1 MTYVVDL
8 EAFHGPMD
16 LLLYLIEKDEI
27 NIYDIP
33 IARISDQYISHL
45 QGNDVSDLDNLG
57 DFLLMASYLLNLKS
71 RMLLPR
77 PTVEESTDEADEID
91 PREELVQRLLNY
103 KHYKEAAATLCMI
116 HEGEMA
122 RIFYRNTADEILGP
136 EVIVNDLGS
145 LLKAYRS
152 LLRQLTEEEPSY
164 EIRLEDISVEDKMEE
179 IMSRL
184 AENTGEMVFQDLFLG
199 VRYRREAYALF
210 LALLELLRLQ
220 RVVAR
225 QSAVF
230 GDIMIYLRG
239 EQHVDER

>member
-33 IARISDQYISHL
+33 IARISDQYISYL
-45 QGNDVSDLDNLG
+45 QGSGIGDLDNLG

-77 PTVEESTDEADEID
+77 PLAELTNEEIDEID
-91 PREELVQRLLNY
+91 PREELVQRLLDY
-103 KHYKEAAATLCMI
+103 KRYKEAAISL
-116 HEGEMA
+116 GERQA
-122 RIFYRNTADEILGP
+122 GELDRIFYRNTTDELLGP
-136 EVIVNDLGS
+136 EEIVTDMGS
-145 LLKAYRS
+145 LLKAYRA
-152 LLRQLTEEEPSY
+152 LLRQLDGEEPPY
-164 EIRLEDISVEDKMEE
+164 EIKMEEISVEDKMEE

-184 AENTGEMVFQDLFLG
+184 QESAGSMVFQDLFIG
-199 VRYRREAYALF
+199 IRYRREAYALF

-220 RVVAR
+220 RLVAR
-225 QSAVF
+225 QGTVF
-230 GDIMIYLRG
+230 GNIMIYLRG
-239 EQHVDER
+239 E

>member
-103 KHYKEAAATLCMI
+103 KHYKEAC
-116 HEGEMA
+116 HK
-122 RIFYRNTADEILGP
+122 LG
-136 EVIVNDLGS
+136 
-145 LLKAYRS
+145 
-152 LLRQLTEEEPSY
+152 
-164 EIRLEDISVEDKMEE
+164 
-179 IMSRL
+179 
-184 AENTGEMVFQDLFLG
+184 
-199 VRYRREAYALF
+199 
-210 LALLELLRLQ
+210 
-220 RVVAR
+220 
-225 QSAVF
+225 
-230 GDIMIYLRG
+230 
-239 EQHVDER
+239 